1 MLCCAA
7 SVLLLHRLL
16 EPFAARLYSKQAS
29 PAKALSLVWML
40 PCLPGCPSAWSN
52 ARRFSV
58 RDGVSLKHQSTLGT
72 PPPPAAHHS
81 PPQPTTAHHLRSPA
95 TNRAP
100 GSSCLDL
107 SIIVTSRILP
117 HCNTSTPFAS
127 HSLSG
132 LSTDI
137 HAGPQSHDPL
147 LPWHPAWNQTVR
159 MAIIALFAARSPSH
173 VIPVGAGS
181 MLRPRPPQSQGSVS
195 SVSDIHFVG
204 PAAMASGQRAPTAP
218 MPN

>member
-1 MLCCAA
+1 MP
-7 SVLLLHRLL
+7 SVV
-16 EPFAARLYSKQAS
+16 AGVDVAVSARLPYPTHAVSRCVMACRLSIKAHSGHHRPPQATTATPSAIVSAKQARQGS
-29 PAKALSLVWML
+29 RQQLPQLVHYRHISH
-40 PCLPGCPSAWSN
+40 P
-52 ARRFSV
+52 
-58 RDGVSLKHQSTLGT
+58 
-72 PPPPAAHHS
+72 
-81 PPQPTTAHHLRSPA
+81 
-95 TNRAP
+95 
-100 GSSCLDL
+100 
-107 SIIVTSRILP
+107 P
-117 HCNTSTPFAS
+117 HCNTPTPFAS

-132 LSTDI
+132 LSTDN

-181 MLRPRPPQSQGSVS
+181 MLRPRPPQTQGSVS
-195 SVSDIHFVG
+195 SVSDMIFVG